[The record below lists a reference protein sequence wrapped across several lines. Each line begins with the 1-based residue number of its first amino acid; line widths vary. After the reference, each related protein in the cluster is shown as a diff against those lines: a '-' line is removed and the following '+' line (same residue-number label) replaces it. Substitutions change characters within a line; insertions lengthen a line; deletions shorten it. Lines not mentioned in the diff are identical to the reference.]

1 MSEAVIVAL
10 ITGGLSLLGT
20 ILAGR
25 RTDEKV
31 MAEIRRQSE
40 TSDEKIR
47 GELNVV
53 KADVRTLSNRVD
65 KHNNVLER
73 TYELER
79 RMDVQEEKTKV
90 ANHRIDDL
98 ERKD

>member
-25 RTDEKV
+25 RKDEKV
-31 MAEIRRQSE
+31 MAEIRRRSE